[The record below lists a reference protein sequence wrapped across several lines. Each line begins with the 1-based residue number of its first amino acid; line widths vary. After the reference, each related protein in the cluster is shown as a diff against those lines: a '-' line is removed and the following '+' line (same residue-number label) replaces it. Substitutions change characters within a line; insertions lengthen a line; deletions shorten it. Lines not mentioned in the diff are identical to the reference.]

1 MSFATFAAA
10 GLAAFSTM
18 ASGHLIMQNPVPFG
32 VDSLNNSPLVDAKPG
47 TAQSD
52 FPCKQR
58 PGVYDITAM
67 NNVQVGKPNLISWE
81 GSASHGGGT
90 CQLAIT
96 TDLEP
101 TANTT
106 FKLIQTYEGNCPVV
120 SSNGNTGTDDYTWS
134 LPEGTPN
141 GRLTFAWLWYNRIGN
156 RELYMNCA
164 PLDVTGGSDD
174 TEFYDSLPNAYIV
187 NMPTSECQVPETT
200 NAEIPYPGQYLLK
213 NPDASFAAASGPS
226 CQASAAAMTEGVK
239 GYKSATVENLAAT
252 HAPSSNYDSTGPAT
266 GAATQSAA
274 PTSSSA
280 GDYSASSAPAY
291 TSTAATPTSAPS
303 QSGFVT
309 VSSAPASSSSVPA
322 TTSAPPASSSQP
334 SAQTTTPSTSAAA
347 FPSSSSS
354 PGNTSCEEQGALI
367 CSEDGESYGLCN
379 FGSAVMQPV
388 APGTMC
394 SYGQI
399 VRRPQTT
406 DTPPGSVSC
415 SEQGALVCSADG
427 EFFGLC
433 DFGSAVLRPVADG
446 TTCSNGSIQGKR
458 SLERRHAH
466 RHRHGVHHVKN
477 A

>member
-1 MSFATFAAA
+1 
-10 GLAAFSTM
+10 
-18 ASGHLIMQNPVPFG
+18 
-32 VDSLNNSPLVDAKPG
+32 
-47 TAQSD
+47 
-52 FPCKQR
+52 
-58 PGVYDITAM
+58 
-67 NNVQVGKPNLISWE
+67 
-81 GSASHGGGT
+81 
-90 CQLAIT
+90 
-96 TDLEP
+96 
-101 TANTT
+101 
-106 FKLIQTYEGNCPVV
+106 
-120 SSNGNTGTDDYTWS
+120 
-134 LPEGTPN
+134 
-141 GRLTFAWLWYNRIGN
+141 
-156 RELYMNCA
+156 MNCA

-239 GYKSATVENLAAT
+239 GYKSAIVENLAAT

-274 PTSSSA
+274 PTSSSS
-280 GDYSASSAPAY
+280 GGYGASSAPAY
-291 TSTAATPTSAPS
+291 TSAAATSASTAS

-309 VSSAPASSSSVPA
+309 VSSAAASGPSAPA
-322 TTSAPPASSSQP
+322 TTSAPPTYSSQP
-334 SAQTTTPSTSAAA
+334 SAQMTTPSTSAAA
-347 FPSSSSS
+347 SPSSSSS

-433 DFGSAVLRPVADG
+433 DFGSAVLRPVASG

-458 SLERRHAH
+458 SVERRHAH